1 MKKLFFLAFAI
12 ALIACKEETKV
23 DYAIISG
30 KITNK
35 TIEDLSINS
44 YDRSFTENI
53 AVSDDGS
60 FQDTLSTDLNAYVLF
75 DGKNPVFLSIEPRYH
90 LTINYDAKDFAN
102 TLSITGKGAEV
113 NNYLITKRKIEQ
125 KLFGNG
131 REIYS
136 FDEAYFKEKLMA
148 IKNAHDSLLN
158 SSKGISDD
166 YRTKEKRNIQYGYL
180 NKLKDYENAHRYLTG
195 NREFT
200 VSNDFL
206 KELEDIDYS
215 NESDFNFSND
225 YKAIL
230 TNHYMNKANDLGE
243 KESITDNGLAFIK
256 TVSSIKNTTIK
267 NALLYDYA
275 SYNLKSSADV
285 DGLYKAFLE
294 NSTSE
299 KNNALITDIY
309 NTLTALTKGK
319 PSPKF
324 INYENNAGGTTSLDD
339 LKGKFVYID
348 VWATWCKPC
357 INEIPS
363 LKKVEEQFHGKN
375 IEFVS
380 ISIDRITDHDKWKS
394 MVNNGALGG
403 IQLFAGKDSESSF
416 VKDYQ
421 IESIPRFILI
431 DTEGHIVDA
440 NAPRPSSPELID
452 LLASLNI

>member
-1 MKKLFFLAFAI
+1 MKKLFFLALAI
-12 ALIACKEETKV
+12 ALIACKEEPKV

-35 TIEDLSINS
+35 TTENLSINS

-53 AVSDDGS
+53 AISDEGS
-60 FQDTLSTDLNAYVLF
+60 FQDTLSTDLNSYVLF
-75 DGKNPVFLSIEPRYH
+75 DGKNPVFLSIEPGYH
-90 LTINYDAKDFAN
+90 LTINYDAKDFEN
-102 TLSITGKGAEV
+102 SLSITGKGAEV
-113 NNYLITKRKIEQ
+113 NNYLTAKLKNEQ

-136 FDEAYFKEKLMA
+136 FDEVYFKEKLMA

-166 YRTKEKRNIQYGYL
+166 YRTKEKRNIQYDYL

-200 VSNDFL
+200 VSNEFL
-206 KELEDIDYS
+206 KELENVDYS

-225 YKAIL
+225 YKAIV

-267 NALLYDYA
+267 NTLLYDYA
-275 SYNLKSSADV
+275 SYNMKSSADIDV
-285 DGLYKAFLE
+285 FYKAFLE
-294 NSTSE
+294 NSTNE

-339 LKGKFVYID
+339 LKGKYVYID
-348 VWATWCKPC
+348 VWATWCGPC
-357 INEIPS
+357 IREIPA
-363 LKKVEEQFHGKN
+363 LKEVESKYHNKN

-380 ISIDRITDHDKWKS
+380 ISIDKISDHEKWKT
-394 MVNNGALGG
+394 MINENALGG
-403 IQLFAGKDSESSF
+403 LQLFADSDWKSLF

-440 NAPRPSSPELID
+440 NAPRPSNPELID